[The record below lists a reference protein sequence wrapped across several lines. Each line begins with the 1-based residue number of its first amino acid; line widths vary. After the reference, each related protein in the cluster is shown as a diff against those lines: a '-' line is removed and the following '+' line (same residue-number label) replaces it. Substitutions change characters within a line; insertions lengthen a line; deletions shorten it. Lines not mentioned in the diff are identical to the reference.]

1 MNLRALS
8 LLLMLLP
15 AVVLGNNGMELGIS
29 MPYSRSAV
37 PGRPIFNLSWFS
49 GRLSPFPGYTE
60 YGFVAMLPLGG
71 DDLPGP
77 EAPRITDFA
86 GMYAGQLFLPFHGWV
101 RPGFSLGWIWEGK
114 SQLTG
119 QGDIRSHRSL
129 SLYYAFKVQFSCL
142 SFIGSNKGIGGGFNF
157 SI

>member
-1 MNLRALS
+1 MNLRSLALS
-8 LLLMLLP
+8 MMLLP
-15 AVVLGNNGMELGIS
+15 ATVLGSKGMELGMS
-29 MPYSRSAV
+29 MPYSRTAV

-60 YGFVAMLPLGG
+60 YGFVAMLPVGG
-71 DDLPGP
+71 SDLSGS
-77 EAPRITDFA
+77 ETSRTTDFA

-101 RPGFSLGWIWEGK
+101 RPGFSLGWVWEGK
-114 SQLTG
+114 SRLSE
-119 QGDIRSHRSL
+119 QGATPSQRSL